1 MVDLTRTA
9 PLADP
14 NESAPEAEPR
24 PGLLA
29 VHSGRAL
36 CIPFVAGG
44 APVGRDALAELGVLD
59 DQMSR
64 AHVAVTQRGGVVLVR
79 DAGSRNGT
87 FVRGERIEGEV
98 AVEAD
103 EVVRCGRTLFVVVDD
118 VGPFVRTPVRVV
130 GEEVRGPSSEPA
142 LAKAR
147 AMAPLGQLLVLGESG
162 SGKEHVAR
170 AFHDGAKGAFVALNC
185 ATIPPNL
192 AERLLFGAR
201 RGAYTGADAD
211 AEGHVRAAEGGT
223 LFLDEIAELEPPVQA
238 KLLRFLETK
247 EYFPVGETKAR
258 RASVRVCFAT
268 LRDLAEEV
276 RARRFREDLY
286 HRIATP
292 LVQLAPLRERPEEI
306 PHLVELEVTRA
317 RSQVRPSVGFV
328 EAALTA
334 RWPGNVR
341 QLRRTV
347 EAALLAAAAEGRS
360 SLVATDLP
368 REAPADAH
376 AEREAGH
383 TPEPSDDDVRLA
395 MSSAGGNVSVA
406 ARALGIHRSRLR
418 RWIAKNGR

>member
-14 NESAPEAEPR
+14 NESPPEVEPR

-64 AHVAVTQRGGVVLVR
+64 AHVQITQRGGALIVR

-87 FVRGERIEGEV
+87 FVRGERLEGEA

-103 EVVRCGRTLFVVVDD
+103 DVIRCGRTLFVAVDD
-118 VGPFVRTPVRVV
+118 VAPFVRSPVRVV

-147 AMAPLGQLLVLGESG
+147 AMSPLGQLLVLGESG

-170 AFHDGAKGAFVALNC
+170 AFHEGAKGPCVARNS

-201 RGAYTGADAD
+201 RGAYTGADVD
-211 AEGHVRAAEGGT
+211 AEGHVGAAEGGT

-258 RASVRVCFAT
+258 RANVRVCFAT
-268 LRDLAEEV
+268 LRDLADEV
-276 RARRFREDLY
+276 GARRFREDLY

-306 PHLVELEVTRA
+306 PHLIELEVTRA
-317 RSQVRPSVGFV
+317 ASRVRPSLAFV
-328 EAALTA
+328 EAAVCA

-347 EAALLAAAAEGRS
+347 EAALLAASAEGRT

-368 REAPADAH
+368 REAPRATD
-376 AEREAGH
+376 EAPRSDH
-383 TPEPSDDDVRLA
+383 SPEPSDEDVRLA
-395 MSSAGGNVSVA
+395 LSSAGGNVSVA

-418 RWIAKNGR
+418 RWLAKNGR